1 MKSSLLGNEQWL
13 YWKGWVVKKYGKWLR
28 NTLGGKRVIEGK
40 KEWTRSREI
49 RARGIY
55 MQGRH
60 FYRKREGN
68 YLNRRGEIW
77 KRKVGPRCIFIMS
90 ESFKMKNY
98 LHHQLFQKIRDLT
111 PSSPFLPCLS
121 LWQLHA
127 SESLHH
133 LDCGLGFQ
141 HDKWVGI

>member
-1 MKSSLLGNEQWL
+1 MTRLDRMSGEEMEKVIME
-13 YWKGWVVKKYGKWLR
+13 YC
-28 NTLGGKRVIEGK
+28 GGKIEGK

-49 RARGIY
+49 RARGTY

-98 LHHQLFQKIRDLT
+98 PLHQLYSENKRSDTLFPISAL
-111 PSSPFLPCLS
+111 PLSP
-121 LWQLHA
+121 WQLHV

-133 LDCGLGFQ
+133 LGCAYDFNMISGLGYMACF
-141 HDKWVGI
+141 KI